1 MDEKII
7 KIMDIS
13 VLIGQTITEVTSS
26 NTEITFKTSEGN
38 EYLMYHDQDC
48 CETVTIDDINGDLQR
63 LIGQPISIA
72 EERISSGLEDDYAES
87 STWTFYSIA
96 NINEFVTIRW
106 YGTSNGYYSE
116 GVSFKKINN

>member
-1 MDEKII
+1 
-7 KIMDIS
+7 MDIS

-63 LIGQPISIA
+63 LIRQPISIA